1 MLKNKNILIVED
13 DPDGRDMVQ
22 MMLQSA
28 GVHPVA
34 VGSGEEALAEL
45 RAAPGHYQLAIV
57 DLALPEMD
65 GIELLSHIRADASL
79 AQIPL
84 VAVTA
89 YHTPELKVRV
99 MDAGFDSYFAK
110 PLDTT
115 QLVRALERL
124 LN

>member
-1 MLKNKNILIVED
+1 MLRNRNILVVED

-28 GVHPVA
+28 GVNTVT
-34 VGSGEEALAEL
+34 VSSGEEALAEL
-45 RAAPGHYQLAIV
+45 RAAPGHYHLAIV

-65 GIELLSHIRADASL
+65 GIELLNHIRADAAL
-79 AQIPL
+79 AHLPL